1 MKPPVSKL
9 TSNKTSVDDHNK
21 TDASNSNLKTNIST
35 GDIFKSALSTTTFNV
50 TSVDDDISIIKSS
63 TLKIMKFVLISLLTD
78 DITTTTLNNNTDNLP
93 EESSNKLES
102 QVPIIIEDENT
113 AELNDGINNVAHHGS
128 QPNIL
133 GSIINPSRSPLVNIE
148 DQNEILASSSIT
160 TNQDSNGMFNFY

>member
-50 TSVDDDISIIKSS
+50 NSVDDDISIIKSS
-63 TLKIMKFVLISLLTD
+63 TLKIMKFVLDISLLTD

-113 AELNDGINNVAHHGS
+113 AELNDGIDNAHHGS